1 MEIGR
6 IGEIGARVIVITALE
21 QEHGTELELAPTQHH
36 HVLESKIPDNKSS
49 IKMEHQKIAD

>member
-6 IGEIGARVIVITALE
+6 IGEIGAGVIVITALE
-21 QEHGTELELAPTQHH
+21 QEHGTELDLVLTQHLL
-36 HVLESKIPDNKSS
+36 VLEGKIPDNKSS